1 MSLSIPTENLSAYSA
16 SLSDKLNGIIAE
28 LRRLFLVENMIDTL
42 KVGMALPPNCLVAYN
57 LGLVLGPLQ
66 LRCRQIAAL
75 N

>member
-42 KVGMALPPNCLVAYN
+42 KVGVALPPNCLIAYKFE
-57 LGLVLGPLQ
+57 LGPLQ